1 MVPAERNHRKKR
13 KTYMGKKKIKKQTE
27 EELLKET
34 VVSAQGG
41 SPPDGRAG
49 ASGGKTGRLV
59 NRGKVFVQ
67 ASYNNTI
74 ITITDE
80 KGGVLARSSAGSL
93 GFKGPKKATP
103 YASSK
108 VAEAVFEKVKKTGFS
123 EIEVF
128 IKGIGS
134 GRESAVRSL
143 AGQGLNI
150 ISIKDITP
158 IPHNGPRPKKVRRV

>member
-1 MVPAERNHRKKR
+1 MSEKPLVRAVRKVRKKR
-13 KTYMGKKKIKKQTE
+13 NIKDMGKKKIKTQTE
-27 EELLKET
+27 EELLKESSEAKFSEK
-34 VVSAQGG
+34 SAALNI
-41 SPPDGRAG
+41 GRATG
-49 ASGGKTGRLV
+49 HGKAY
-59 NRGKVFVQ
+59 VQ

-74 ITITDE
+74 IAITDE
-80 KGGVLARSSAGSL
+80 KGGVLAWSSAGSL

-103 YASSK
+103 YAASK
-108 VAEAVFEKVKKTGFS
+108 VAGAVIEKIKKTGLN

-128 IKGIGS
+128 VKGIGS

-143 AGQGLNI
+143 ANQGLHI